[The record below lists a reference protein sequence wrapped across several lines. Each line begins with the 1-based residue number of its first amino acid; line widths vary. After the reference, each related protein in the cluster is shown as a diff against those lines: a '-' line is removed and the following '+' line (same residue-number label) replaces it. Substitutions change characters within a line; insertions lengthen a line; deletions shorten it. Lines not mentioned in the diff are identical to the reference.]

1 MSPEQFRPTM
11 HRIEVWS
18 RAALVALALVAAPH
32 LSAQSIG
39 EPDDKGDDVQDQ
51 GRALKPTSGQQV
63 RPAGLTTV
71 LSIPLTGTGVE
82 AAGNRSPTSAP
93 APAKPT
99 VKSAA
104 STGPAKPTVSNVKD
118 EREFR

>member
-63 RPAGLTTV
+63 RPAGITTV
-71 LSIPLTGTGVE
+71 LSIPLTGMGVE
-82 AAGNRSPTSAP
+82 ATGNRSPTS

-104 STGPAKPTVSNVKD
+104 STGPAKPTVRNVKD